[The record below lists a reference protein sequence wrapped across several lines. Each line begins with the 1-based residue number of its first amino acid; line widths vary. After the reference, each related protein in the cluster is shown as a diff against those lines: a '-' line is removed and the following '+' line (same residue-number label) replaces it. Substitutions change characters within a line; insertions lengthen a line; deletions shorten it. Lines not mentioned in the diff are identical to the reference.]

1 MPYLELIDAFS
12 VQDLLTNVNLIKTN
26 IYGIN
31 INLLH
36 IESRFSPTSCD
47 PSILRNSEL
56 FDVNVQKSLVDVK
69 KIVNGIDVTWSQ
81 DPDIPLVLKGI
92 KEINEEIGN
101 IIPRHNIILG
111 YCRSSAFG
119 V

>member
-12 VQDLLTNVNLIKTN
+12 VQDLLTNINLIKTN

-47 PSILRNSEL
+47 PSMLRNSEL

-69 KIVNGIDVTWSQ
+69 KLLMGLTLLEVKTLIYLLS
-81 DPDIPLVLKGI
+81 LKEL
-92 KEINEEIGN
+92 KKSM
-101 IIPRHNIILG
+101 RK
-111 YCRSSAFG
+111 
-119 V
+119 